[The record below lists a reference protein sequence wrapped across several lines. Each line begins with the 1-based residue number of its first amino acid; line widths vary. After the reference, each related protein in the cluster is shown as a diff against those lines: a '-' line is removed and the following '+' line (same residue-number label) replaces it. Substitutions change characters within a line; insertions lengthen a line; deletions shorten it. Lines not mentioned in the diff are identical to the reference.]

1 MNPLE
6 EYIAIIHHRQLNPL
20 PKSQYSEKHHI
31 IPQSLGGPNRKWNR
45 VRLTPE
51 EHYMAHYWL
60 TFIYATGEAHDSMMY
75 AWNWLSNRIRGEFV
89 SAEEYGRLKREYA
102 ALVGSKIRERTPW
115 NKGIHTGKVPWN
127 KGTKGVMVAWNKG
140 KKGFMS
146 QAGRQSLSEANK
158 GNTKH
163 LGKNHSD
170 ETRKKISEAKAGK
183 PSPKKGKPGV
193 PKTEEQKQRQRE
205 AMLRYWSAKKLTYGK
220 ETLPPTP
227 TNN

>member
-1 MNPLE
+1 MSYFE
-6 EYIAIIHHRQLNPL
+6 DYIEIIHHRQQNPL
-20 PKSQYSEKHHI
+20 PEGVYGERHHI
-31 IPQSLGGPNRKWNR
+31 IPRSCGGSNEEWNL

-51 EHYMAHYWL
+51 EHYKCHYLL
-60 TFIYATGEAHDSMMY
+60 TFIYATGEEHDKVVY
-75 AWNWLSNRIRGEFV
+75 AWNRLSNRIKGDFISV
-89 SAEEYGRLKREYA
+89 EEYGRLKRECA
-102 ALVGSKIRERTPW
+102 IIISKSH
-115 NKGIHTGKVPWN
+115 KGKP
-127 KGTKGVMVAWNKG
+127 AWNKNKTG
-140 KKGFMS
+140 YMS

-205 AMLRYWSAKKLTYGK
+205 AMLRYWSAKKLCY
-220 ETLPPTP
+220 ERQDLPPAQSG
-227 TNN
+227 NNS